1 MLQHAY
7 QTQFVQNPAKNDLQS
22 NSAAK
27 SMKLEELYLNKKISF
42 FRGRKEKEGR
52 NYKNKR
58 CKRGGVHH
66 VDQIN
71 IFNFVSFKLISY
83 RN

>member
-58 CKRGGVHH
+58 CKRGGY
-66 VDQIN
+66 IML
-71 IFNFVSFKLISY
+71 IKLIFSILLVLS
-83 RN
+83 

>member
-27 SMKLEELYLNKKISF
+27 SMKLEELYFKKKMSF
-42 FRGRKEKEGR
+42 FRGRKEKESR
-52 NYKNKR
+52 NYKNK
-58 CKRGGVHH
+58 KMQKGGGT
-66 VDQIN
+66 
-71 IFNFVSFKLISY
+71 SC
-83 RN
+83 

>member
-22 NSAAK
+22 SK
-27 SMKLEELYLNKKISF
+27 IYEVRRIIFKQKISF

-52 NYKNKR
+52 NYKTKR